1 MHLRDGVAK
10 LRKAARGKHRWVG
23 LTVDEAISNRAELE
37 VIIGQ
42 IEALQDGC
50 KLFDFIDGQAIIKIP
65 LKSYEEV
72 KSVFKDGFNG
82 LISRTS
88 SGKIRLVRERM
99 GIKVSRKK
107 R

>member
-1 MHLRDGVAK
+1 MAK

-23 LTVDEAISNRAELE
+23 LTVDESIKNRQGLE
-37 VIIGQ
+37 EIIGQ
-42 IEALQDGC
+42 IDALGGQC
-50 KLFDFIDGQAIIKIP
+50 KLFDFVNGQAIIRIP
-65 LKSYEEV
+65 LESYNSAKSILEGGC
-72 KSVFKDGFNG
+72 KG
-82 LISRTS
+82 LVSQTS

>member
-1 MHLRDGVAK
+1 MHLRGGVVK

-23 LTVDEAISNRAELE
+23 ITVDESVSNRQDFEK
-37 VIIGQ
+37 IISQSDVLSG
-42 IEALQDGC
+42 AC
-50 KLFDFIDGQAIIKIP
+50 KLFDFIDDKAIIRIP
-65 LKSYEEV
+65 LESYEDV
-72 KSVFKDGFNG
+72 KSILKDGFKG
-82 LISRTS
+82 LISQTS

>member
-1 MHLRDGVAK
+1 MGK

-23 LTVDEAISNRAELE
+23 LTVDESIKNRQELE
-37 VIIGQ
+37 EIIGQ
-42 IEALQDGC
+42 IDALRGKS
-50 KLFDFIDGQAIIKIP
+50 KLFDFVDGHAIIRIP
-65 LKSYEEV
+65 LQSYSSAKSILEAGC
-72 KSVFKDGFNG
+72 DG
-82 LISRTS
+82 LVSQTS

>member
-1 MHLRDGVAK
+1 MAK

-23 LTVDEAISNRAELE
+23 LTIDESISNRQELE
-37 VIIGQ
+37 KIIGQ
-42 IEALQDGC
+42 IEVLKVGC
-50 KLFDFIDGQAIIKIP
+50 KLFDFVDGKAIIRIP
-65 LKSYEEV
+65 LGYYNSAKSILEA
-72 KSVFKDGFNG
+72 GCNG
-82 LISRTS
+82 LVSQTS

>member
-1 MHLRDGVAK
+1 VAK

-23 LTVDEAISNRAELE
+23 LTVDESVTNREELE
-37 VIIGQ
+37 KILNQGEDLKV
-42 IEALQDGC
+42 GC
-50 KLFDFIDGQAIIKIP
+50 KLFDFIDGKAIIRIP
-65 LKSYEEV
+65 LESYEEA
-72 KSVFKDGFNG
+72 KSILKEGFNG
-82 LISRTS
+82 LISQTS

>member
-1 MHLRDGVAK
+1 MHLRGGVVK

-23 LTVDEAISNRAELE
+23 LTVDKSVSTREEFEKIISQSDVLSG
-37 VIIGQ
+37 V
-42 IEALQDGC
+42 C
-50 KLFDFIDGQAIIKIP
+50 KLFDFIDSKAIIRIP
-65 LKSYEEV
+65 LESYDDAKSIL
-72 KSVFKDGFNG
+72 KDGFKG
-82 LISRTS
+82 LISQTS

>member
-1 MHLRDGVAK
+1 MAK

-23 LTVDEAISNRAELE
+23 LTVDESVTNREELE
-37 VIIGQ
+37 KILSQGEDLKV
-42 IEALQDGC
+42 GC
-50 KLFDFIDGQAIIKIP
+50 KLFDFIDGKAIIRIP
-65 LKSYEEV
+65 LESYEEA
-72 KSVFKDGFNG
+72 KSILKEGFNG
-82 LISRTS
+82 LISQTS

>member
-1 MHLRDGVAK
+1 MHLRGGVAK

-23 LTVDEAISNRAELE
+23 LTVDESVTNREELE
-37 VIIGQ
+37 KIINQSDVLSG
-42 IEALQDGC
+42 GC
-50 KLFDFIDGQAIIKIP
+50 KLFDFIDSKAIIKIP
-65 LKSYEEV
+65 LESYDDAKSILKE
-72 KSVFKDGFNG
+72 GFNG
-82 LISRTS
+82 LISQTT